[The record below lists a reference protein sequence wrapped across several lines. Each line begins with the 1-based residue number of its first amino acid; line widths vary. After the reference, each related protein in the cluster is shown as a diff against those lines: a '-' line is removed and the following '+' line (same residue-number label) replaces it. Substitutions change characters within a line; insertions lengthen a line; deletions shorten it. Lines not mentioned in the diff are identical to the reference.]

1 MTDTPKSS
9 STTSRRERRAAESR
23 KKTEKNDAQEPKRRV
38 ARERRFTVPELSTT
52 PLALAGG
59 ALGALALGVGV
70 YGQWIRDEPLSYA
83 LYLMAGGGAALGA
96 ALWLGDAPVYP
107 VRVGD
112 AGVAVERGE
121 TARLLWCDVEELSV
135 SGGDLVL
142 RGADLVLRVPIKAH
156 GAAAAHILREA
167 EKRRPKLVRL
177 TSDEANEA
185 RRWQGAKL
193 GEAGASAL
201 PKRAPVEAIQITGR
215 ACKASRTA
223 ITLEAD
229 ARLCQ
234 SCSQVYHRRHVPAVC
249 ATCKEPIQ
257 GRGLRLE

>member
-9 STTSRRERRAAESR
+9 STSRRERRATQSR
-23 KKTEKNDAQEPKRRV
+23 KKTDKSAAEQPKQRV
-38 ARERRFTVPELSTT
+38 ARERRFAVPELSTT

-70 YGQWIRDEPLSYA
+70 YGQWLRDEPLSYA

-96 ALWLGDAPVYP
+96 ALWLGDAPIYP

-121 TARLLWCDVEELSV
+121 TSRLLWCDIEELSV

-142 RGADLVLRVPIKAH
+142 RGAELVLRVPLKAH
-156 GAAAAHILREA
+156 GAAAGHIVREA

-177 TSDEANEA
+177 TSDELGEV
-185 RRWQGAKL
+185 RRYGGAKL
-193 GEAGASAL
+193 GEEGASAL

-215 ACKASRTA
+215 ACKASRAA

-229 ARLCQ
+229 ARLCPG
-234 SCSQVYHRRHVPAVC
+234 CSQVYHRRHVPELC
-249 ATCKEPIQ
+249 ATCKEPIH
-257 GRGLRLE
+257 GHGLRLE